1 LWVAG
6 SVQDLIEGQISN
18 GGIGGAVSLP
28 KGVFEIDDTLTIAS
42 VRGLRFSGESPWATE
57 LRWVGPADRPMFDI
71 DRSTDILLE
80 HFSITVGAGRELPA
94 AAWIQN
100 GKGRTGPK
108 AAPGAQS
115 SNVAW
120 NNVRVTGDGKLI
132 NGFHVKL
139 FDPAKDVK
147 NDHHSFDHVI
157 VTGYHGTAFILEGR
171 NAKDLG
177 LDRCQ
182 CLGLIERRQTGQYA
196 VDTSTYPNQGGA
208 FVWNKGSA
216 IGHKQAD
223 FKIGDRNDTIRIDGV
238 SSEKSARILHMPNYG
253 PAADLACPVLLA
265 NYRFGTGDP
274 NNPPARDGEV
284 IRCEAEGP
292 LSIVACRIGS
302 AINRQQLRIYYA
314 PDPPPGAFDFIG
326 NAITNDG
333 DGNIFSASP
342 PTMDYRPVN
351 LGYRERKWQ
360 PLGPSCC
367 KPTDGGQAS

>member
-1 LWVAG
+1 VVAG
-6 SVQDLIEGQISN
+6 SVQDLIESQISK

-42 VRGLRFSGESPWATE
+42 VRGLRFGGESPWATE
-57 LRWVGPADRPMFDI
+57 LRWVGPPDRPMFDI

-80 HFSITVGAGRELPA
+80 HFSITVGAGKELLA

-100 GKGRTGPK
+100 GNGRTGPK

-115 SNVAW
+115 SNVSW
-120 NNVRVTGDGKLI
+120 NNIRVIGDAKLKD
-132 NGFHVKL
+132 GFRVKL

-157 VTGYHGTAFILEGR
+157 VTGYRGTAFILEGR

-177 LDRCQ
+177 FDRCQ
-182 CLGLIERRQTGQYA
+182 CLGLFKRRRIGQYA
-196 VDTSTYPNQGGA
+196 VDTSSHPNQGGA

-216 IGHKQAD
+216 IGHELAD
-223 FKIGDRNDTIRIDGV
+223 FKIGDRNDTIKIDGV
-238 SSEKSARILHMPNYG
+238 SSEKSARILQMPDYG
-253 PAADLACPVLLA
+253 PGAELACPVMLA

-274 NNPPARDGEV
+274 NNPPATDGEV
-284 IRCEAEGP
+284 IRCEAAGP

-302 AINRQQLRIYYA
+302 AINRQQLRIYYS
-314 PDPPPGAFDFIG
+314 PDPPPGAFDFTG

-333 DGNIFSASP
+333 DGNIFPASP
-342 PTMDYRPVN
+342 PSMDYRPVN
-351 LGYRERKWQ
+351 LGYRDRKWQ

-367 KPTDGGQAS
+367 RPTNGRQGS